1 MKKQRKRLTRFFAA
15 LLTCVL
21 LGAASWSAGAAEEKS
36 RVYAAFGDSIAYG
49 YGLYAPASDGFCAL
63 TAKEIDA
70 RLCNYA
76 VNGMT
81 SGGLLELLQTMQPG
95 DDAYKSTQNAALI
108 TVTIGSND
116 LLSVFSDLLRPLE
129 GMQESAQ
136 TGGAL
141 SDADAALLEAMLTSD
156 SAKERFTAGIESYRS
171 NLPAIYARLREIN
184 PDAPVI
190 MTGFYNPYYGFRF
203 GAYDFSADCAGYI
216 ARLNAIL
223 EEGAAEMDYSIAS
236 IAADFE
242 AEGLTCATLSPL
254 NLDPHPNVVGHS
266 VIAGRVI
273 EALPASL
280 KSTPSSVQTDAPA
293 ESQVSP
299 DGEKKVS
306 DTRAFVYG
314 TCLAVAVLS
323 FGITA
328 AVSIYKNKQNPK
340 KHYRR
345 F

>member
-1 MKKQRKRLTRFFAA
+1 MIKRLLT
-15 LLTCVL
+15 LLMGCVL
-21 LGAASWSAGAAEEKS
+21 LGASSLRASAEEP
-36 RVYAAFGDSIAYG
+36 RLYAAFGDSIAYG
-49 YGLYAPASDGFCAL
+49 YGLYDPSADGFCAL
-63 TAKEIDA
+63 TADVIDA

-81 SGGLLELLQTMQPG
+81 SGGLLELLRSLQPG
-95 DDAYKSTQNAALI
+95 DEAYQSTQKAALI

-129 GMQESAQ
+129 ELSNASSQEM
-136 TGGAL
+136 

-156 SAKERFTAGIESYRS
+156 TAKERFSAGIESYRS

-184 PDAPVI
+184 PDAPIV
-190 MTGFYNPYYGFRF
+190 MTGFYNPFYGFRF

-216 ARLNAIL
+216 ARLNAVL
-223 EEGAAEMDYSIAS
+223 AEGAAEMDYSIAS
-236 IAADFE
+236 IVSDFE

-254 NLDPHPNVVGHS
+254 HLDPHPNVVGHS
-266 VIAGRVI
+266 IIAQRVR

-280 KSTPSSVQTDAPA
+280 LEQPAAAQTAEQTEAPNSDKA
-293 ESQVSP
+293 P
-299 DGEKKVS
+299 S
-306 DTRAFVYG
+306 DTRALVYG

-328 AVSIYKNKQNPK
+328 AVSLHKNKQNPK